1 MAKKNFSAGST
12 KSGVLNNDGG
22 EKLREIQA
30 KTQYNFKYIP
40 KDKIIPN
47 PKNEQYTQ
55 DGIEALKES
64 ILVNG
69 LRHNL
74 SVLYDAETD
83 QYRLISGE
91 RRYHAICQMTDKE
104 YRDNFPAGIP
114 CKVEKSDISDIDEE
128 IMLISA
134 NHDVRESSMEVKRW
148 EVSRLLELYEAKKL
162 KGEIKNI
169 HAEIASQ
176 LNISERQARK
186 YTTAEKLIPEL
197 SELLNSNGIDL
208 NQADKFGKLDEGAQK
223 TILSIIQKNGTIE
236 NAEFQSIKK
245 LSEERA
251 DEARQY
257 KKQLDSATKEI
268 EDKKHTIELLEQRI
282 NDFQSNSDS
291 TEKEPDKDEMVKFA
305 MQAKE
310 KAEPEALKYIKRFY
324 GAKEFLHNEK
334 RWCLWL
340 ESASPKELKSMPMI
354 MARIDATR
362 KFRLE
367 SSKLATQ
374 KYANYPTRFMEMR
387 QPSTSYIL
395 VPRHTSE
402 NRRYIPFGFMEES
415 AICGDANSM
424 IPHSSLYHFGILI
437 SNVHMAWVR
446 AVCGRIKSDYRY
458 SNDVVYNNFPWP
470 APTDEQKA
478 KIEQTAQAIL
488 DARNLYPNDS
498 LADLYDERTMPP
510 ELRRAHQQN
519 DKAVMQAYGF
529 SIRDTTESTCVA
541 ALMKMYQQLVQ
552 AEK

>member
-1 MAKKNFSAGST
+1 MAKKSFSAGTT

-30 KTQYNFKYIP
+30 KAQYNFKYIP
-40 KDKIIPN
+40 KEKIIPN
-47 PKNEQYTQ
+47 PKNEQYSQ

-83 QYRLISGE
+83 LYRLISGE

-114 CKVEKSDISDIDEE
+114 CKVEKSDVNAIDEE

-169 HAEIASQ
+169 HAEIANQ

-208 NQADKFGKLDEGAQK
+208 NQADKFGKLDEDAQK

-251 DEARQY
+251 DEAREY

-268 EDKKHTIELLEQRI
+268 EDKEQTIRLLEQKI
-282 NDFQSNSDS
+282 SSIQQNDKQSN
-291 TEKEPDKDEMVKFA
+291 TEQDKDDMVKFA
-305 MQAKE
+305 MLAKE
-310 KAEPEALKYIKRFY
+310 KAEKEKAKMEAQVEKLKQQQ
-324 GAKEFLHNEK
+324 KEKEQ
-334 RWCLWL
+334 RQT
-340 ESASPKELKSMPMI
+340 SISDSELK
-354 MARIDATR
+354 RINSIA
-362 KFRLE
+362 KLE
-367 SSKLATQ
+367 Q
-374 KYANYPTRFMEMR
+374 
-387 QPSTSYIL
+387 
-395 VPRHTSE
+395 
-402 NRRYIPFGFMEES
+402 
-415 AICGDANSM
+415 
-424 IPHSSLYHFGILI
+424 SLTLLE
-437 SNVHMAWVR
+437 
-446 AVCGRIKSDYRY
+446 
-458 SNDVVYNNFPWP
+458 NNFDILKNNKSVIKND
-470 APTDEQKA
+470 AEL
-478 KIEQTAQAIL
+478 KIRVEIL
-488 DARNLYPNDS
+488 KDRLVDLIDNL
-498 LADLYDERTMPP
+498 
-510 ELRRAHQQN
+510 
-519 DKAVMQAYGF
+519 
-529 SIRDTTESTCVA
+529 
-541 ALMKMYQQLVQ
+541 
-552 AEK
+552 

>member
-162 KGEIKNI
+162 NGEIKNI
-169 HAEIASQ
+169 HAEIANQ

-208 NQADKFGKLDEGAQK
+208 NQADKFGKLDEDAQK

-251 DEARQY
+251 DEAREY
-257 KKQLDSATKEI
+257 KKQLDSATREI
-268 EDKKHTIELLEQRI
+268 EDKQHTIELLEQKI
-282 NDFQSNSDS
+282 NNFQNSDKTS
-291 TEKEPDKDEMVKFA
+291 TDQEPNKDDMVKFA

-310 KAEPEALKYIKRFY
+310 KAEREKAKMEAQVEKLKQQQ
-324 GAKEFLHNEK
+324 KEKEQ
-334 RWCLWL
+334 RQT
-340 ESASPKELKSMPMI
+340 SISDSELK
-354 MARIDATR
+354 RINSIA
-362 KFRLE
+362 KLE
-367 SSKLATQ
+367 Q
-374 KYANYPTRFMEMR
+374 
-387 QPSTSYIL
+387 
-395 VPRHTSE
+395 
-402 NRRYIPFGFMEES
+402 
-415 AICGDANSM
+415 
-424 IPHSSLYHFGILI
+424 SLNLLE
-437 SNVHMAWVR
+437 
-446 AVCGRIKSDYRY
+446 
-458 SNDVVYNNFPWP
+458 NNFDVLKNNKSIIKND
-470 APTDEQKA
+470 TEL
-478 KIEQTAQAIL
+478 KIRVEIL
-488 DARNLYPNDS
+488 KDRIVDLIENL
-498 LADLYDERTMPP
+498 
-510 ELRRAHQQN
+510 
-519 DKAVMQAYGF
+519 
-529 SIRDTTESTCVA
+529 
-541 ALMKMYQQLVQ
+541 
-552 AEK
+552 

>member
-1 MAKKNFSAGST
+1 MAKKTFSAGTT

-22 EKLREIQA
+22 EKLREMQA
-30 KTQYNFKYIP
+30 KAQYNFKYIP
-40 KDKIIPN
+40 KEKIIPN

-83 QYRLISGE
+83 LYRLISGE

-114 CKVEKSDISDIDEE
+114 CKIEKSDVTAIDEE

-169 HAEIASQ
+169 HAEIANQ

-208 NQADKFGKLDEGAQK
+208 NQADKFGKLDEDAQK
-223 TILSIIQKNGTIE
+223 TILSIIRKNGTIE

-251 DEARQY
+251 NEAKQY
-257 KKQLDSATKEI
+257 KEKLDSANREI
-268 EDKKHTIELLEQRI
+268 EDKEETIRLLEQKI
-282 NDFQSNSDS
+282 NNIQKNNSLQP
-291 TEKEPDKDEMVKFA
+291 EQNKEDLVKYA

-310 KAEPEALKYIKRFY
+310 KAEREKAKMEAQVEKLKQQQKEKEQRQTSISDSELKRINSI
-324 GAKEFLHNEK
+324 AKLEQSLN
-334 RWCLWL
+334 LL
-340 ESASPKELKSMPMI
+340 ESNFDVLKNNKSIIKNDTELKI
-354 MARIDATR
+354 RVEILKDRLVDLID
-362 KFRLE
+362 
-367 SSKLATQ
+367 
-374 KYANYPTRFMEMR
+374 
-387 QPSTSYIL
+387 
-395 VPRHTSE
+395 
-402 NRRYIPFGFMEES
+402 
-415 AICGDANSM
+415 
-424 IPHSSLYHFGILI
+424 
-437 SNVHMAWVR
+437 
-446 AVCGRIKSDYRY
+446 
-458 SNDVVYNNFPWP
+458 
-470 APTDEQKA
+470 
-478 KIEQTAQAIL
+478 
-488 DARNLYPNDS
+488 NL
-498 LADLYDERTMPP
+498 
-510 ELRRAHQQN
+510 
-519 DKAVMQAYGF
+519 
-529 SIRDTTESTCVA
+529 
-541 ALMKMYQQLVQ
+541 
-552 AEK
+552 

>member
-1 MAKKNFSAGST
+1 MAKKTFSAGTT

-22 EKLREIQA
+22 EKLREMQA
-30 KTQYNFKYIP
+30 KAQYNFKYIP
-40 KDKIIPN
+40 KEKIIPN

-83 QYRLISGE
+83 LYRLISGE

-114 CKVEKSDISDIDEE
+114 CKIEKSDVTAIDEE

-169 HAEIASQ
+169 HAEIANQ

-208 NQADKFGKLDEGAQK
+208 NQADKFGKLDEDAQK
-223 TILSIIQKNGTIE
+223 TILSIIRKNGTIE

-251 DEARQY
+251 NEAKQY
-257 KKQLDSATKEI
+257 KEKLDSANKEI
-268 EDKKHTIELLEQRI
+268 EDKEETIRLLEQKI
-282 NDFQSNSDS
+282 NNIQKNNSLQP
-291 TEKEPDKDEMVKFA
+291 EQNKEDLVKYA

-310 KAEPEALKYIKRFY
+310 KAEREKAKMEAQVEKLKQQQ
-324 GAKEFLHNEK
+324 KEKEQ
-334 RWCLWL
+334 RQT
-340 ESASPKELKSMPMI
+340 SISDSELK
-354 MARIDATR
+354 RINSIAKLEQSLNLLETNFDVLKNNKSIIKNDTELKIR
-362 KFRLE
+362 VEILKDRL
-367 SSKLATQ
+367 
-374 KYANYPTRFMEMR
+374 
-387 QPSTSYIL
+387 
-395 VPRHTSE
+395 V
-402 NRRYIPFGFMEES
+402 
-415 AICGDANSM
+415 D
-424 IPHSSLYHFGILI
+424 LI
-437 SNVHMAWVR
+437 
-446 AVCGRIKSDYRY
+446 D
-458 SNDVVYNNFPWP
+458 
-470 APTDEQKA
+470 
-478 KIEQTAQAIL
+478 
-488 DARNLYPNDS
+488 NL
-498 LADLYDERTMPP
+498 
-510 ELRRAHQQN
+510 
-519 DKAVMQAYGF
+519 
-529 SIRDTTESTCVA
+529 
-541 ALMKMYQQLVQ
+541 
-552 AEK
+552 